1 MMPVQDDEDG
11 IVCRVLPNGD
21 VVCDK
26 VPDTMESGRSAMM
39 AIAADGNPVAKSG
52 PPSLDDLPAGNWG
65 PNKTKLAAYLLEV
78 LAQSDLPDDIIP
90 RRGGEIVD
98 STKQLLAPIPPSILL
113 YNYSTQPANVMGA
126 YYLNK
131 ADLVQMQRMYEI
143 FKNPKK
149 P

>member
-1 MMPVQDDEDG
+1 MRVYDDDTG
-11 IVCRVLPNGD
+11 LVCRVLPDGE
-21 VVCDK
+21 VICEK
-26 VPDTMESGRSAMM
+26 VPDTMVEA
-39 AIAADGNPVAKSG
+39 PVAMFISGESAAKSFG
-52 PPSLDDLPAGNWG
+52 PPTVDEPVPANWG
-65 PNKTKLAAYLLEV
+65 PHKKKLAAMIMQV
-78 LAQSDLPDDIIP
+78 LNESELPDDIIP

-98 STKQLLAPIPPSILL
+98 SVKQLLAPLPPSILL

-131 ADLVQMQRMYEI
+131 ADLVQMQRMYEL